1 MANEEMGMI
10 LDVTPGDY
18 ESFERHLLE
27 GTGHRV
33 ESCHGPASREGKCP
47 MLEGET
53 CTLID
58 EAHGVVFKLD
68 LDRETHRRILEA
80 YKRVLPDGA
89 PIGVALQPGQEET
102 YADLLSGVHVW
113 THQPTSSDLD
123 GFAALVEAAD
133 YTRPDSPA

>member
-1 MANEEMGMI
+1 MANKQMGMI

-18 ESFERHLLE
+18 EAFERRLLE

-33 ESCHGPASREGKCP
+33 ESCHGPESRGGKCP

-53 CTLID
+53 CSLID

-80 YKRVLPDGA
+80 YKQKLPEGA
-89 PIGVALQPGQEET
+89 PIAVALQEGQEET
-102 YADLLSGVHVW
+102 YADLLTGIHVW
-113 THQPTSSDLD
+113 DHQPTSSDMD

-133 YTRPDSPA
+133 YTRP

>member
-1 MANEEMGMI
+1 MTDQEPGMI

-18 ESFERHLLE
+18 EQFERHLLE

-33 ESCHGPASREGKCP
+33 EACHGPDSQHGTCP
-47 MLEGET
+47 LLEGQT
-53 CTLID
+53 CNKVE

-68 LDRETHRRILEA
+68 LDREMHRNILAA
-80 YKRVLPDGA
+80 YKHELPDGA

-102 YADLLSGVHVW
+102 YADLLEGIHVW
-113 THQPTSSDLD
+113 SHQPTSADLD

-133 YTRPDSPA
+133 YTRD